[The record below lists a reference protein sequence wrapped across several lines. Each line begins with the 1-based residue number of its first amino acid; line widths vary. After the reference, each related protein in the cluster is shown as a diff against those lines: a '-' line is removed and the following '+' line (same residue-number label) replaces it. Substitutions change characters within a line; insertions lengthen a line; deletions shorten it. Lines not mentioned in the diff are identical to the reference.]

1 MLTPLRSNSLVR
13 RKFKMGANAV
23 GSLSMK
29 IAPVSSR
36 SVDILPLSKLEKKE
50 SGIHVKV
57 CLDVLNLVP
66 PTFSWMM
73 SPIPDVE
80 LFPVP
85 AILSKSLR
93 SARRKTGGLKIQI
106 VHGSSWSPRDSPYSS
121 SRPCEPINYAS
132 RAKQVRW
139 GCSYTVFSIF
149 RALINYLKH
158 GLRLSKAPFCSLA
171 DWGSLCSV
179 LWAP

>member
-1 MLTPLRSNSLVR
+1 MTS
-13 RKFKMGANAV
+13 AY
-23 GSLSMK
+23 
-29 IAPVSSR
+29 
-36 SVDILPLSKLEKKE
+36 
-50 SGIHVKV
+50 
-57 CLDVLNLVP
+57 LVP

-179 LWAP
+179 LWAPQSDAGTLWTHRSVSQSENVILTQDANPAQCFGSVSCVESWRTSLVSTLQS